1 MKAFTDTIG
10 LRVIGGFGVFD
21 VIEGKVAGLLQYSRR
36 DRQHTDQASILCAKK
51 GVPNHRG
58 DPCDDMTL
66 QS

>member
-51 GVPNHRG
+51 GVPDH
-58 DPCDDMTL
+58 
-66 QS
+66 